1 MESRFDISL
10 KGVYKILNVIG
21 GTALTVMMLL
31 TVTDVTMSSIGHP
44 ILGAYELVPM
54 IIVVVIGFIIP
65 KVLIIF
71 PCQIRNMSLKF
82 IRVETGLFR
91 QRSGGL
97 AQLEINFNKEV

>member
-1 MESRFDISL
+1 MESKFDISL
-10 KGVYKILNVIG
+10 KDVNKILNVIG

-54 IIVVVIGFIIP
+54 IIVVVIGFTIP

-71 PCQIRNMSLKF
+71 PCQIRKYKA
-82 IRVETGLFR
+82 RV
-91 QRSGGL
+91 
-97 AQLEINFNKEV
+97 